1 MLLADLVPV
10 LKICL
15 TTSGSLIPLLG
26 VLGFTIGVLPRYGV
40 SFIFFNLLYCI
51 QERVCMINSVINEVE
66 KMVLV
71 GSLLCSSLYLES
83 IDLIWAG
90 LICLIPLGFSKDH
103 CF

>member
-26 VLGFTIGVLPRYGV
+26 VPGFTIGVLPRYSV
-40 SFIFFNLLYCI
+40 SFIFFLTFFI
-51 QERVCMINSVINEVE
+51 VSKDVCSVINEVE

-71 GSLLCSSLYLES
+71 NSLLCSSLYLES

-90 LICLIPLGFSKDH
+90 LICLIPLSF
-103 CF
+103 